1 MREKKLKKQRRLD
14 PAFSARVIEELGGTS
29 AVAHMCGVTPSSA
42 SEWKTEGISRG
53 YFMFLRERF
62 ANLPIMREKIALD
75 F

>member
-1 MREKKLKKQRRLD
+1 MRQKKLNKQRRLD
-14 PAFSARVIEELGGTS
+14 PAFSVIEELGGTS
-29 AVAHMCGVTPSSA
+29 AVARICGVTPSSA

-53 YFMFLRERF
+53 YFMFLREKF